1 MLKLISLT
9 VIALSFFF
17 LGTSDSN
24 QNYFIIAEEKL
35 KSYNIKNDDYVV
47 VIDYTQSLLSNRL
60 YLLDMKNKKVILNCR
75 VTHAKASG
83 FLYATKFSNVSG
95 SEKSCTG
102 GFISKYSRPG
112 RYGYSMVISGLDE
125 GKNDNVE
132 SRVIIF
138 HPTTVPWSKGC
149 FATSKE
155 NNKIIIDHIK
165 GGRLIYVIS

>member
-1 MLKLISLT
+1 MFKLISVLLLSLT
-9 VIALSFFF
+9 TF
-17 LGTSDSN
+17 LFVPSDSSE
-24 QNYFIIAEEKL
+24 NYFEIAEEKL
-35 KSYNIKNDDYVV
+35 KVYNPKNKDYVV
-47 VIDYTQSLLSNRL
+47 IIDYTKSLLSERL

-75 VTHAKASG
+75 VTHARASG
-83 FLYATKFSNVSG
+83 LLYATKFSNVSG

-102 GFISKYSRPG
+102 AFISKYSRPG

-125 GKNDNVE
+125 GKNHNVE

-149 FATSKE
+149 FATTKE

-165 GGRLIYVIS
+165 DGRLIYVIN